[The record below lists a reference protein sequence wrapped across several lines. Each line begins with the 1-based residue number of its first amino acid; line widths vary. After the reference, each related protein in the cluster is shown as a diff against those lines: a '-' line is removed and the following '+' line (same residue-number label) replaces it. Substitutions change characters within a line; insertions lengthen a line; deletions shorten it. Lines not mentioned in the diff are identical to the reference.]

1 MKTMEPQ
8 QQDTLGS
15 VLSHSDNFACFHL
28 KDAEGSTP
36 CADLLTGSSLFSRD
50 NELEG
55 RSVML
60 ALTSQLVATAA
71 LIELDGIARRV
82 VLCPPD
88 LSAEHFSYIIDT
100 AEVDD
105 VISDQKVVHSTTS
118 RRLCFYPCSRNRM
131 PMDVDRPSRS
141 ATEWILLTSGTT
153 GRPKLVVHTL
163 ASLTA
168 AIQPIVKRD
177 AKIVWSTFYDI
188 RRYGGLQI
196 LLRAALSGA
205 SMVFSDPDES
215 VADFL
220 ARASSAGVTHIS
232 GTPSHWRRA
241 LMSPAIALLKPQY
254 VRLSGEP
261 VDQATLNQLREVF
274 PQAKIGHAFATTEAG
289 VAFDVNDELSGFPA
303 GTLNANP
310 RVEMKIEN
318 ETLRIRSNGTASCY
332 LGTDAPPLKDKDGF
346 VDTKDIVE
354 LHDGRYQ
361 FKGRRDG
368 VINVGGLKVHPE
380 EVEAVISHHPE
391 VQACLVHSRKNPITG
406 ALVVADVVLKRGSP
420 TDDSN
425 VQAIREDILQ
435 HCRSMLAAH
444 KVPASVNVVPMLAI
458 AASGK
463 VMRQNA

>member
-1 MKTMEPQ
+1 VNTLAPHQ
-8 QQDTLGS
+8 HDTLGS
-15 VLSHSDNFACFHL
+15 VLIHSGNLESCRL
-28 KDAEGSTP
+28 EDAEGCTP
-36 CADLLTGSSLFSRD
+36 CAELLTGSSLFSRD
-50 NELEG
+50 YELQG

-88 LSAEHFSYIIDT
+88 LSEEHFSYIIDT

-105 VISDQKVVHSTTS
+105 VISDQKIVHPATP
-118 RRLCFYPCSRNRM
+118 RRLCFYPCSRSRI
-131 PMDVDRPSRS
+131 PMDVEKPSCS

-168 AIQPIVKRD
+168 AIHPVINRD
-177 AKIVWSTFYDI
+177 AHVVWSTFYDI

-196 LLRAALSGA
+196 LLRAALTGA
-205 SMVFSDPDES
+205 SMVFSDSDES

-220 ARASSAGVTHIS
+220 ARAASAGVTHIS

-241 LMSPAIALLKPQY
+241 LMSPAAALLQPQY

-261 VDQATLNQLREVF
+261 VDQAILNHLREVY
-274 PQAKIGHAFATTEAG
+274 PHARIGHAFATTEAG
-289 VAFDVNDELSGFPA
+289 VAFAVNDELAGFPA
-303 GTLNANP
+303 EAISGDP
-310 RVEMKIEN
+310 RVDMKIEN
-318 ETLRIRSNGTASCY
+318 ETLRIRSNGTAQCY
-332 LGTDAPPLKDKDGF
+332 LGSDAPPLRDKDGF

-354 LHDGRYQ
+354 LQDGRYQ

-368 VINVGGLKVHPE
+368 VINVGGIKVHPE
-380 EVEAVISHHPE
+380 EVEAVISSHPE
-391 VQACLVHSRKNPITG
+391 VQACLVHSRKSPITG
-406 ALVVADVVLKRGSP
+406 ALVVADVVLRGNS
-420 TDDSN
+420 SN
-425 VQAIREDILQ
+425 EERDLPAIREDILR
-435 HCRSMLAAH
+435 HCRSSLPEY
-444 KVPASVNVVPMLAI
+444 KVPVSVNVVAMLAI